1 LDGTKLKKL
10 VATINFIH
18 VIVIGVFATLL
29 LLNLNIPAVVKY
41 LILIVSTYVGSNL
54 IVSGYRSM
62 VQTIGSIRSKS
73 ISQAVD
79 LG

>member
-1 LDGTKLKKL
+1 L

-18 VIVIGVFATLL
+18 VIAIGVFATL

-54 IVSGYRSM
+54 IVSGCRSM